1 MGYREDIEANFDITY
16 PSITL
21 AEAKLYLEDVYIQKA
36 LDKLLRVRRNQFQT
50 VFVQAR
56 DEYKILHPEVLDEEI
71 TLEQLAKINSNIP
84 EWHRQLYSFTPGTLS
99 SKIRDAHNKVEQEI
113 EKRIILTVKG
123 E

>member
-36 LDKLLRVRRNQFQT
+36 LAKLLRVRRNQLQGIMLT
-50 VFVQAR
+50 AR
-56 DEYKILHPEVLDEEI
+56 NEYALLHPEVAQEDIKVVDLGE
-71 TLEQLAKINSNIP
+71 INSQIP
-84 EWHRQLYSFTPGTLS
+84 EWYRKLYSYEPGTLS
-99 SKIRDAHNKVEQEI
+99 GKIRDATDKVEQEI
-113 EKRIILTVKG
+113 EKRVVLTIKG